1 MSVFINAVCILVF
14 FSMRT
19 ESTHK
24 DEKSHSLCILSPLV
38 VWFWGFCVCY
48 HEESFTVQRAPWRNV
63 QGISLKWRAWR
74 RQWARGLTDRRYLPS
89 SMMSWICFWPSPNKL
104 AAGMLR
110 WSVVTWSVHAGGHE
124 MFPSIKSSN
133 VTLTDVWPSNC
144 FTWKQ
149 HRKLWWIIM
158 CSEIVSKNVN
168 LIKPGKNPHCKD
180 AQRRNDLSARR
191 LVWFTVNTYWWW
203 ILRCTEQT
211 FSVNLLRV

>member
-1 MSVFINAVCILVF
+1 MQCVFLYFFQWGQNLHTKMKSRTVCVYWVPWWFDSGDSV
-14 FSMRT
+14 
-19 ESTHK
+19 
-24 DEKSHSLCILSPLV
+24 
-38 VWFWGFCVCY
+38 Y
-48 HEESFTVQRAPWRNV
+48 EESFTVQRAPWRNV

-89 SMMSWICFWPSPNKL
+89 SVMSWICFWPSPNKL

-133 VTLTDVWPSNC
+133 VTLTDVRPSNC

-158 CSEIVSKNVN
+158 CLEIVSKNVN